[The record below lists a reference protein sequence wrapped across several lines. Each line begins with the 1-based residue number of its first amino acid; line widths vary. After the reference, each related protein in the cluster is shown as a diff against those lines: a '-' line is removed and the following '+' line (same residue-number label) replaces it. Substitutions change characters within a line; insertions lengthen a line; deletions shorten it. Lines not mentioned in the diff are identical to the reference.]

1 MSQTCQ
7 HMCRRCTCIALLL
20 AFIAQLSAVLPRE
33 CIKLVQELGGE
44 VEYIILS
51 TFAYEH
57 KIYVPPFN
65 RAFKGA
71 QVWVAPG

>member
-1 MSQTCQ
+1 MS
-7 HMCRRCTCIALLL
+7 CRECIAL
-20 AFIAQLSAVLPRE
+20 V
-33 CIKLVQELGGE
+33 KELNMP
-44 VEYIILS
+44 VEYIILD

-65 RAFKGA
+65 RAFPDA